1 MHSYFLSATIDIK
14 YGKVSGGIQMKKLL
28 FLVVLVFSLFA
39 LVGCTVISDKEF
51 TAAGIT
57 ITLDNTFTQ
66 KEVVQAPLYLES
78 LDHIF
83 IGLRE
88 SKSSLFAYGIDTLAE
103 YTQAVI
109 SNAGHDS
116 EVLTFNEGEITF
128 MYAYYEATVEDQ
140 DFGYML
146 ICMEGADYFYTMN
159 FGCLEKN
166 LDGNKDQYIDWVK
179 TIIVA

>member
-1 MHSYFLSATIDIK
+1 
-14 YGKVSGGIQMKKLL
+14 MKKLL

-39 LVGCTVISDKEF
+39 LAGCSITRISDKEF

-57 ITLDNTFTQ
+57 ITLDNSFTQ

-78 LDHIF
+78 LEHIF

-88 SKSSLFAYGIDTLAE
+88 SKSSLFSYGIDTLAE

-109 SNAGHDS
+109 DNAGHDS
-116 EVLTFNEGEITF
+116 EVLTFDEGGITF

-146 ICMEGADYFYTMN
+146 ICMEGASYFYTMN

-166 LDGNKDQYIDWVK
+166 LERNKDQYMDWIQ
-179 TIIVA
+179 TIIVE